1 LKAAGIAQEEAQM
14 AADQAKNEAQ
24 KAADEEIEEAQI
36 TADKAH
42 KAAAEAQKAAD
53 EAFVALG
60 FDFDMNVR
68 VTSVGTT
75 SRPNQIC

>member
-1 LKAAGIAQEEAQM
+1 M
-14 AADQAKNEAQ
+14 AADKAKNEAQ

-53 EAFVALG
+53 EAFTALG

>member
-1 LKAAGIAQEEAQM
+1 M

-53 EAFVALG
+53 EAFEEIGISKSGAEFIKCRLLE
-60 FDFDMNVR
+60 
-68 VTSVGTT
+68 T
-75 SRPNQIC
+75 NQIEETFLKC